1 MAMVHLP
8 SSAEPQQPLQ
18 PYQSDLAT
26 TLSHWGR
33 DYPNVGDEG
42 LVNLNRVLEVALES
56 GA

>member
-1 MAMVHLP
+1 MAMVYLP

-33 DYPNVGDEG
+33 DYLNVGDEE
-42 LVNLNRVLEVALES
+42 LVNLNCILEVALE
-56 GA
+56 GGT